1 MIDVG
6 AELGSLA
13 DSMLRAGVEDLHAF
27 DPHPANAGALL
38 SRFREDPRVT
48 VHELAVSDADG
59 SCELHVSS
67 KPDGTPLSFGHT
79 LLQPA
84 ETDEIAWRGSL
95 SVGRRSL
102 QSLLDAGEIPPAVG
116 ILKID
121 TEGHDLAVVRGMGK
135 LQADVVM
142 VEHWTD
148 LPQGLGVCPWSTDEM
163 VGQLRDRGF
172 SNFAFIMHRSESVIL
187 KWNDGQVET
196 GAMGNL
202 VFLHDRILERALP
215 EVLVLASDLAE
226 QALIRAER
234 YARVAGDRLAL
245 VDELKRAAEDRLT
258 LVNEL
263 KQAAEDRLTL
273 INELT
278 QAADERL
285 ALINDLSRSAG

>member
-1 MIDVG
+1 MEELYGQQAELRLLVRLLARLDRRSMIDVG

-121 TEGHDLAVVRGMGK
+121 TEGHDLAVVRGMG
-135 LQADVVM
+135 
-142 VEHWTD
+142 
-148 LPQGLGVCPWSTDEM
+148 
-163 VGQLRDRGF
+163 
-172 SNFAFIMHRSESVIL
+172 
-187 KWNDGQVET
+187 
-196 GAMGNL
+196 
-202 VFLHDRILERALP
+202 RALDRP
-215 EVLVLASDLAE
+215 AA
-226 QALIRAER
+226 RA
-234 YARVAGDRLAL
+234 GRLPM
-245 VDELKRAAEDRLT
+245 VD
-258 LVNEL
+258 
-263 KQAAEDRLTL
+263 
-273 INELT
+273 
-278 QAADERL
+278 
-285 ALINDLSRSAG
+285 G